1 MGNSARAGSGRRR
14 RATQLANTARR
25 APRANSDRT
34 SMLVRDVA
42 SAAERSCYA
51 TAPRG
56 ACFIDAG
63 EACHLPFALTVAG
76 ERCVVSRR
84 SNRYSP
90 DCQHLGQQ
98 QPRPLLVTGT
108 GRSGTFFLSSV
119 LQRLGLAVSHD
130 RAPSRPQS
138 SRSSQSSRSAPTRS
152 TAGGFK
158 HGAVSWPH
166 AFRTCLPAYTFRRL
180 SAQHPGDVS
189 NQQLHDQRLFRTVA
203 HLVRTPLAAINSRFN
218 NGSVRSRTYAV
229 TSQCNLD
236 LRLDH
241 ALSTRSRKL
250 QLALQHWVLWNSF
263 AEATSQLHLS
273 LERVDAAALRTLIER
288 AEIRLAPP
296 SPHEIDAAI
305 RVTTLAA
312 GGRNSAR
319 TVKLDRLTPVCE
331 KKSRPDGYAQFSL
344 QHALPAPGQAQGGAW
359 PRLASAN
366 RLAGHIPAFF
376 YATQAHVEDASR
388 DRPRVR
394 GDGAGDGISVQL
406 HRRRGGPASDA
417 A

>member
-1 MGNSARAGSGRRR
+1 
-14 RATQLANTARR
+14 
-25 APRANSDRT
+25 
-34 SMLVRDVA
+34 MLVRDVA

-63 EACHLPFALTVAG
+63 AACHLPFALTVAG
-76 ERCVVSRR
+76 KRCLVSQR

-90 DCQHLGQQ
+90 DCQHIGQQ

-119 LQRLGLAVSHD
+119 LQRLGLGVSHD
-130 RAPSRPQS
+130 RVAQS

-180 SAQHPGDVS
+180 SARHPGDVS

-236 LRLDH
+236 LRLDP

-263 AEATSQLHLS
+263 AEATSELHLS
-273 LERVDAAALRTLIER
+273 LERVDAAALRTLIEH
-288 AEIRLAPP
+288 AETKLAPP

-305 RVTTLAA
+305 RATTLAA

-319 TVKLDRLTPVCE
+319 TVKLDRLTSVCE
-331 KKSRPDGYAQFSL
+331 KESSRGPRSIC
-344 QHALPAPGQAQGGAW
+344 PAARPASARPSAGRHPASACLSESAGRPYRPFLFDTGSRGRCW
-359 PRLASAN
+359 PRST
-366 RLAGHIPAFF
+366 RS
-376 YATQAHVEDASR
+376 SR
-388 DRPRVR
+388 RW
-394 GDGAGDGISVQL
+394 
-406 HRRRGGPASDA
+406 RR
-417 A
+417 

>member
-1 MGNSARAGSGRRR
+1 
-14 RATQLANTARR
+14 
-25 APRANSDRT
+25 
-34 SMLVRDVA
+34 MLVRDVA

-76 ERCVVSRR
+76 ERCLVSRR

-90 DCQHLGQQ
+90 DCQHIGQQ

-119 LQRLGLAVSHD
+119 LQRLGLGVSHD
-130 RAPSRPQS
+130 RVAQS

-180 SAQHPGDVS
+180 SARHPGDVS

-236 LRLDH
+236 LRLDP

-263 AEATSQLHLS
+263 AEATSELHLS
-273 LERVDAAALRTLIER
+273 LERVDAAALRTLIEH
-288 AEIRLAPP
+288 AETKLAPP

-305 RVTTLAA
+305 RATTLAA

-319 TVKLDRLTPVCE
+319 TVKLDRLTSVCE
-331 KKSRPDGYAQFSL
+331 KESSRGPRSICPA
-344 QHALPAPGQAQGGAW
+344 ALPASARPSAGRH
-359 PRLASAN
+359 PASAC
-366 RLAGHIPAFF
+366 LSESAGRPYRPILFD
-376 YATQAHVEDASR
+376 TQAHVEDASR
-388 DRPRVR
+388 DRPGVR

>member
-1 MGNSARAGSGRRR
+1 M
-14 RATQLANTARR
+14 R
-25 APRANSDRT
+25 APCARGAEVDAREGCSKRSRA
-34 SMLVRDVA
+34 LVLRH
-42 SAAERSCYA
+42 S
-51 TAPRG
+51 PRG

-63 EACHLPFALTVAG
+63 AACHLPFALTVAG
-76 ERCVVSRR
+76 ERCMVSRR

-98 QPRPLLVTGT
+98 QPRSLLVTGT

-119 LQRLGLAVSHD
+119 LQRLGLGVSHD
-130 RAPSRPQS
+130 RVAQS

-180 SAQHPGDVS
+180 SARHPGDVS
-189 NQQLHDQRLFRTVA
+189 NQQFHDQRLFRTVA

-236 LRLDH
+236 LRLDP

-263 AEATSQLHLS
+263 AEATSELHLS
-273 LERVDAAALRTLIER
+273 LERVDAAALRTLIEH
-288 AEIRLAPP
+288 AETKLAPP

-305 RVTTLAA
+305 RATTLAA

-319 TVKLDRLTPVCE
+319 TVKLDRLTSVCE
-331 KKSRPDGYAQFSL
+331 KRSGPEGFARFAL
-344 QHALPAPGQAQGGAW
+344 QHALPAPGQAQGGTR

-366 RLAGHIPAFF
+366 RLAQAGHTGLF
-376 YATQAHVEDASR
+376 YSTQAHVEDAGR
-388 DRPRVR
+388 DRPGVR

-406 HRRRGGPASDA
+406 HRRRGGPAADA